1 MDGRTPDARSK
12 AASRAALARAGEDA
26 AARHLADRGYVIL
39 QRNLTVGD
47 DEADLLALTPGGSVA
62 VVEVKTRTG
71 PWHPEDRVDAVKR
84 ARLVRLAAALS
95 ARDGF
100 RERLFQFDV
109 VAVSM
114 PPGMPPAVTHWPH
127 AFDAG
132 NAPW

>member
-1 MDGRTPDARSK
+1 MDARTK
-12 AASRAALARAGEDA
+12 AAARAALARAGEDA
-26 AARHLADRGYVIL
+26 AARYLADRGYVIL
-39 QRNLTVGD
+39 ERNLTVGD

-62 VVEVKTRTG
+62 VVEVKARAG
-71 PWHPEDRVDAVKR
+71 PWHPEDRVDSVTR
-84 ARLVRLAAALS
+84 ARRGRLAAALS

-114 PPGMPPAVTHWPH
+114 PPGLPAAVTHWPH